1 MIKIKINIILYRRTC
16 WFLGRTYL
24 NTSLANLCPLLKP
37 TVYNMKHSIGRVD
50 TDPEV
55 KNFPFML
62 QILCNDIRPFFGA
75 LMMDKV
81 WRYTTAKQFLAIYI
95 GQLKLLAETQLKRR
109 IRNVVFTVPVSFS

>member
-1 MIKIKINIILYRRTC
+1 
-16 WFLGRTYL
+16 
-24 NTSLANLCPLLKP
+24 
-37 TVYNMKHSIGRVD
+37 MKHSIGRVD